1 MRTLVEKL
9 GLLKILKTNTLVM
22 LMAGLTGCESLVE
35 SVLEKPQVQFHSVSV
50 RDLTKDGATAV
61 IAIDVL
67 NPNAIQLT
75 VDQLNYSLEIG
86 GREVARAQVREFAK
100 LEAKAKSRVEIPVPF
115 QYSQVFTS
123 VFDLVSKGSAAYKV
137 RGEARV
143 GIFSLPFDHGGEVQL
158 R

>member
-1 MRTLVEKL
+1 M
-9 GLLKILKTNTLVM
+9 LKIRM
-22 LMAGLTGCESLVE
+22 LLMLTGGLIGLMGCQSLVE

-50 RDLTKDGATAV
+50 RDATKEGATAV

-67 NPNAIQLT
+67 NPNAIELT

-86 GREVARAQVREFAK
+86 GREVAKAQVREFAK
-100 LEAKAKSRVEIPVPF
+100 LEAKATSRVEIPVPF
-115 QYSQVFTS
+115 LYSQVFTS
-123 VFDLVSKGSAAYKV
+123 VLDLISKGTAAYKV

-143 GIFSLPFDHGGEVQL
+143 GIFTLPFDHGGDVQL